1 MKRIIA
7 LIIAVLNILLIC
19 GCGDNSTSAIVYY
32 GVITPPTTLDP
43 QLASTV
49 TELTLV
55 KNLYEG
61 LMREDASGNIVPA
74 AAKTAEKNGDTYTFK
89 ISENARWSDDT
100 PVTADDFLFGIQ
112 RALDPVTNSP
122 NATSLYFIKNAEA
135 VHKGIT
141 ALKNLGVYAPDSST
155 LIIET
160 SADATTL
167 YKALTLSV
175 AMPCKRSFFE
185 ESKGKYGMSKETTL
199 SNGSFKLTK
208 WANEDFAMR
217 IYRSSSYKGSFG
229 AKISAVFLS
238 KDKEE
243 TNLQRLSKNKI
254 DIAEIDINEI
264 TKAQNKGL
272 NTITVPNTVWLMKI
286 GKGFTTSMKK
296 ALFSSLVVYNENVAD
311 YPEGVTPAIKLY
323 PDFFENSQKINI
335 YNIEQAKSNYKNE
348 VSAFKNG
355 ELPEKTLYFEDKHG
369 IEEVMKK
376 IAGHWQQNLGAYVNI
391 SGLSTANMVKAKE
404 SDYSV
409 TVYSEEITT
418 PDYNKYAKIF
428 GLIATNNMSSDILK
442 GDIMPI
448 AYSGTVLAYNN
459 SLENLSPDAAVN
471 LIDFSNI
478 NKNQ

>member
-1 MKRIIA
+1 MKKFIA
-7 LIIAVLNILLIC
+7 LFLVLLNMILIC
-19 GCGDNSTSAIVYY
+19 GCSDNSASAIVYY

-61 LMREDASGNIVPA
+61 LMREDKNGDIVPA
-74 AAKTAEKNGDTYTFK
+74 AAQTVDKNGNTYTFK
-89 ISENARWSDDT
+89 ISENACWSDGS
-100 PVTADDFLFGIQ
+100 PVTAEDFLFGIK
-112 RALDPVTNSP
+112 RALDPITNSP
-122 NATSLYFIKNAEA
+122 SATSLYIIKNAEA
-135 VHKGIT
+135 VHKGT
-141 ALKNLGVYAPDSST
+141 LSPKSLGVTAPDSST

-160 SADATTL
+160 TADADTL
-167 YKALTLSV
+167 YSALTLSV

-185 ESKGKYGMSKETTL
+185 ESKGKYGMSKETML

-208 WANEDFAMR
+208 WATEDFAMR
-217 IYRSSSYKGSFG
+217 IYRSSTYKGDFS

-238 KDKEE
+238 KDKKE

-254 DIAEIDINEI
+254 DIAEIEVNEI
-264 TKAQNKGL
+264 AKAEQKGL
-272 NTITVPNTVWLMKI
+272 NTLTVPNTVWLMKI
-286 GKGFTTSMKK
+286 GDGYSATMKT
-296 ALFSSLVVYNENVAD
+296 ALFSSLIVYNDKVTD
-311 YPEGVTPAIKLY
+311 YPEGITPAINLY
-323 PDFFENSQKINI
+323 PDFFENSQKINV
-335 YNIEQAKSNYKNE
+335 YNIEQAKAGYKNE
-348 VSAFKNG
+348 VAAFKNG

-376 IAGHWQQNLGAYVNI
+376 IAGHWQQNLGAYINI
-391 SGLSTANMVKAKE
+391 SGLTSVNQVKAK
-404 SDYSV
+404 SGDYSII
-409 TVYSEEITT
+409 VYSEEITT

-428 GLIATNNMSSDILK
+428 GLGSSNNISENILK
-442 GDIMPI
+442 GNIMPI

-459 SLENLSPDAAVN
+459 SLENLSPEDAAS